1 MPLSPDIART
11 NSPRTRIFLLAAIV
25 AGFGL
30 TLFVFYPG
38 VMTYDARY
46 VYEDIAKHSL
56 GDWQSPVM
64 TVLWSLIDPLAP
76 GPASMFLFIVALY
89 WLAFGLLA
97 FAIASRC
104 AWLAFALVLLALSP
118 SAFVFIGT
126 IWRDVLFACAWLLA
140 ATLVFAFAESEK
152 KLRVPAQA
160 LAFALLALGVLL
172 RPNAIIAAPLLG
184 IYIAWPTQFSWK
196 RAAIVFVPATI
207 ACYAL
212 IQVVYYGALGATRQN
227 PLHSVFVFDLGGISY
242 FAQEN
247 QYPVSWSAPENA
259 LLLDG
264 CYKPTEWD
272 LYWRYE
278 PCLFVMKKLEGEKIF
293 GTPAM
298 PDAWKRAAAKHP
310 AAYLQHRASF
320 MWNFLTGANL
330 TMWTDDVYVPEK
342 KAFADRAEFNAL
354 RAIHDT
360 LKPTPLFRAGTW
372 LIICIAVCALGW
384 RRRETP
390 AGAFAIGVCGS
401 AALYVL
407 TFAAVGV
414 ASDFRYA
421 YFAVLAAIA
430 GAAVIMTPRP
440 QP

>member
-1 MPLSPDIART
+1 MPPSLDTAQA
-11 NSPRTRIFLLAAIV
+11 NFPRTRIFLLAAIV

-97 FAIASRC
+97 FAIARRC

-118 SAFVFIGT
+118 PAFVFIGT

-184 IYIAWPTQFSWK
+184 IYISWPTQFSWK
-196 RAAIVFVPATI
+196 RVAIVFVPAAI

-227 PLHSVFVFDLGGISY
+227 PLHSVLVFDLGGISH

-272 LYWRYE
+272 LYWRHE

-298 PDAWKRAAAKHP
+298 PDAWKRAVAKHP
-310 AAYLQHRASF
+310 AAYLQHRASL

-342 KAFADRAEFNAL
+342 KAFADRPAFNAL

-430 GAAVIMTPRP
+430 GAAVIMTPRRLP
-440 QP
+440 

>member
-1 MPLSPDIART
+1 MPPSPDIART
-11 NSPRTRIFLLAAIV
+11 NSPRARIFLLTAII

-30 TLFVFYPG
+30 TLFIFYPG

-97 FAIASRC
+97 FAIARRC
-104 AWLAFALVLLALSP
+104 VWLAFAMVLLALSP
-118 SAFVFIGT
+118 PAFVFIGT
-126 IWRDVLFACAWLLA
+126 IWRDVLFACAWLLSA
-140 ATLVFAFAESEK
+140 ALVFAFSESTK
-152 KLRVPAQA
+152 KWRVPAQA
-160 LAFALLALGVLL
+160 IAFTLLALGVLL

-196 RAAIVFVPATI
+196 RAAIVFVPAAI
-207 ACYAL
+207 ACYAM
-212 IQVVYYGALGATRQN
+212 IQLVYYGALDATRQN
-227 PLHSVFVFDLGGISY
+227 PLHSVLVFDLGGISH

-310 AAYLQHRASF
+310 FAYLQHRASF

-342 KAFADRAEFNAL
+342 KVFADRAAFNAL
-354 RAIHDT
+354 RTVHDA

-372 LIICIAVCALGW
+372 LLICIAVCTLGW

-430 GAAVIMTPRP
+430 GAAVIMTPRR